1 MHCSWWLSPCIDPPF
16 AKVIVNSTPI
26 SDGKVQ
32 VLNGTVSTFQCQAC
46 GSPPVVA
53 SWSTSVES
61 INRDLLG
68 GNDMVLKLTQDD
80 EGIYT
85 CIVNNTHENL
95 SHPYH
100 VEVQVYGEC
109 PAHTS
114 EIVLFLCTTCIE
126 TCYLCNEW
134 NVHA

>member
-1 MHCSWWLSPCIDPPF
+1 MVTGYNPAYSVLTVHCSRWLSPCIDPPF
-16 AKVIVNSTPI
+16 AKVRVNDSLI

-32 VLNGTVSTFQCQAC
+32 VLNGTVSTFQCQAR

-68 GNDMVLKLTQDD
+68 GDDMVLKLTQDD

-85 CIVNNTHENL
+85 CIVNNTEEQL

-100 VEVQVYGEC
+100 LDVQVYGEY
-109 PAHTS
+109 PAHTN
-114 EIVLFLCTTCIE
+114 ETILFL
-126 TCYLCNEW
+126 
-134 NVHA
+134 